1 MSEALEVKI
10 PYAPRWF
17 QKEIH
22 ASMTRF
28 SVLVLH
34 RRAGKTVLAINEMI
48 KRIISSPLPNARGYY
63 VAPFFS
69 QAKRVAWSYVR
80 EYTVD
85 IPGMRFN
92 ASELRAIFP
101 NGAEI
106 QLLGGDNY
114 DSLRGIYADYV
125 VLDEVAQM
133 HPAIW
138 GEIFRPAL
146 SDRKGSALFIGT
158 PKGKNQ
164 FWDKWEQAGSLPG
177 WYRAM
182 YKVTETGALDL
193 EEIHAAQRE
202 MSDAEFNQE
211 YLCDF
216 TAAIRGAFYA
226 KEMRALED
234 AGRIMAVPYDE
245 TLKVITSWDL
255 GIDDAT
261 VVIFYQIAGQEIR
274 AINCLSWQGAGLPQ
288 IIKEIDQLPYSYSQ
302 HIAPHDI
309 RVRELGTGKS
319 RFDIAQSLGVYFD
332 IAPGSLSIADGIQ
345 AVRSLI
351 PKMVI
356 DEQNCSVL
364 IEALRQYRTEFN
376 EKTQVFKSTPL
387 HDWTSDFT
395 DSLRYFA
402 ITDHTSL
409 YSLWSKPQNLDLLEK
424 VI

>member
-1 MSEALEVKI
+1 MK
-10 PYAPRWF
+10 
-17 QKEIH
+17 
-22 ASMTRF
+22 RF
-28 SVLVLH
+28 SVLVIH

-48 KRIISSPLPNARGYY
+48 KVVTTCPLPNARGYY

-69 QAKRVAWSYVR
+69 QAKRVAWTYLK
-80 EYTVD
+80 EYTID
-85 IPGMRFN
+85 IPGMSYN
-92 ASELRAIFP
+92 SSELRAIFP

-133 HPAIW
+133 HPAIY

-146 SDRKGSALFIGT
+146 SDRKGRALFIGT

-164 FWDKWEQAGSLPG
+164 FWERWDQAGKLEG

-182 YKVTETGALDL
+182 YKVTETGALPL
-193 EEIHAAQRE
+193 EEIQAARRE
-202 MSDAEFNQE
+202 MSEAEFNQE

-216 TAAIRGAFYA
+216 TAAIMGAFYA
-226 KEMRALED
+226 KEIRSLED
-234 AGRIMAVPYDE
+234 KGRIMPVPYDE

-261 VVIFYQIAGQEIR
+261 VVIFYQVAGREIR
-274 AINCLSWQGAGLPQ
+274 VINCKAFQGAGLPQ
-288 IIKEIDQLPYSYSQ
+288 IIKEIEDLGYNYSQ

-319 RFDIAQSLGVYFD
+319 RFDIAASLGVYFD
-332 IAPGSLSIADGIQ
+332 IAPNLSIADGIQ
-345 AVRSLI
+345 ATRSML

-356 DEQNCSVL
+356 DHVNCSVL
-364 IEALRQYRTEFN
+364 IEAIRQYRTEYN
-376 EKTQVFKSTPL
+376 EKTRVYKSTPL
-387 HDWTSDFT
+387 HDWTSDYC
-395 DSLRYFA
+395 DSLRYAA
-402 ITDHTSL
+402 ITDMTTPD
-409 YSLWSKPQNLDLLEK
+409 SLWSQPQNLGLLEP

>member
-1 MSEALEVKI
+1 VTDTLKVKI
-10 PYAPRWF
+10 PYSPRWF
-17 QKEIH
+17 QAQIH
-22 ASMTRF
+22 REMKRF
-28 SVLVLH
+28 SVLVIH

-48 KRIISSPLPNARGYY
+48 KVITTCLLPNARGYY

-69 QAKRVAWSYVR
+69 QAKRVAWTYLK
-80 EYTVD
+80 EYTID
-85 IPGMRFN
+85 IPGMSYN

-114 DSLRGIYADYV
+114 DSLRGIYADFV

-133 HPAIW
+133 HPAIY

-146 SDRKGSALFIGT
+146 SDRRGRCLFIGT

-164 FWDKWEQAGSLPG
+164 FWEKWDQAGYLEG

-182 YKVTETGALDL
+182 FKVTETGALPL
-193 EEIHAAQRE
+193 EEIQAARRE
-202 MSDAEFNQE
+202 MSEAEFNQE

-216 TAAIRGAFYA
+216 TAAIMGAFYS
-226 KEMRALED
+226 KEIRALED
-234 AGRIMAVPYDE
+234 KGRIMSVPHDE

-261 VVIFYQIAGQEIR
+261 VVIFYQIAGREIR
-274 AINCLSWQGAGLPQ
+274 VINCKAFQGAGLPQ
-288 IIKEIDQLPYSYSQ
+288 IIKEIEDLGYSYAQ

-332 IAPGSLSIADGIQ
+332 IAPNLSIADGIQ
-345 AVRSLI
+345 ATRSML
-351 PKMVI
+351 PKMVF
-356 DEQNCSVL
+356 DESNCSVL
-364 IEALRQYRTEFN
+364 IEAIRQYRTEYN
-376 EKTQVFKSTPL
+376 EKTRVYKSTPL
-387 HDWTSDFT
+387 HDWTSDYC
-395 DSLRYFA
+395 DSLRYAA
-402 ITDHTSL
+402 ITDMTTPD
-409 YSLWSKPQNLDLLEK
+409 SLWLQPQNLDLLET